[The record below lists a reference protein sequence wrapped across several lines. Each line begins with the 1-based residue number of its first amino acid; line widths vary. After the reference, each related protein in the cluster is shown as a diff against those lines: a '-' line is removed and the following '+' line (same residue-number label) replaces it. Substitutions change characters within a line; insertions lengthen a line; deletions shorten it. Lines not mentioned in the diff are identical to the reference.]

1 MPKDIQIR
9 HLDDNNEWESL
20 YPLTKTRIVE
30 DDAGVALP
38 TLLGGKIN
46 RNEVYTSVEID
57 NKLSAI
63 QEDINAFEPFKLPV
77 TNEEPEDGTVWFET
91 L

>member
-1 MPKDIQIR
+1 MMR
-9 HLDDNNEWESL
+9 
-20 YPLTKTRIVE
+20 
-30 DDAGVALP
+30 GVALP
-38 TLLGGKIN
+38 TLLGEKIN

-77 TNEEPEDGTVWFET
+77 SNEEPEDGTVWFET